1 MLSKGSPLAFVAV
14 WVALSL
20 FVQTT
25 DAPLPIVMT
34 SGWNEKSEMATS
46 ELVPTDWLPSLD
58 WDGEV
63 GVGAVVSTVEVSEV
77 FDAQPMVPKLSAT
90 MPATAKVRGRV
101 KFIRT
106 LRFSQR
112 CVKRRVALYALAGCS
127 RARTNLSLLIS
138 VFDV

>member
-1 MLSKGSPLAFVAV
+1 M
-14 WVALSL
+14 
-20 FVQTT
+20 
-25 DAPLPIVMT
+25 VMK
-34 SGWNEKSEMATS
+34 SGLNEKSEMATA
-46 ELVPTDWLPSLD
+46 EVVPTDWLPLLD

-77 FDAQPMVPKLSAT
+77 FDAQPVVPKLSAT

-101 KFIRT
+101 NFIRT

-112 CVKRRVALYALAGCS
+112 CVKRRVALYALAECS
-127 RARTNLSLLIS
+127 RARTNLCLWIF